1 MGDSSQT
8 LKGKHMNNKIA
19 AMIAVVAMTATVLAM
34 IGTQEER
41 LRALEH
47 ISKIT
52 YDNLV
57 EYEEL
62 DEQTKRRP
70 SEDYVRERFQMT
82 HEELLCDARA
92 LVERYSPTETNMEK
106 QSYRE
111 YAIMLVG
118 RYGNTND
125 LEFLARIWSN
135 NEDHAQTSALSSAM
149 SLARNSEM
157 LFDISK
163 DVLTN
168 SAFVSSPQRIRARV
182 YTTLYS
188 FGSPGEDHLTNEV
201 QVARI
206 ASFFLERAALE
217 GGEPSLFVDRCAYTF
232 NPWYRHSQQ
241 RRENLARLRPP
252 GLTGRPAEIYDAAQ
266 RDAAQED

>member
-1 MGDSSQT
+1 M
-8 LKGKHMNNKIA
+8 KK
-19 AMIAVVAMTATVLAM
+19 AMTTIIVGFAMTATVLAM

-62 DEQTKRRP
+62 DEQTKRRL
-70 SEDYVRERFQMT
+70 SEDYVREKFQMT
-82 HEELLCDARA
+82 HDELLCDLRTLAG
-92 LVERYSPTETNMEK
+92 RYSPAETNKEK
-106 QSYRE
+106 RAYRE

-118 RYGNTND
+118 RYGSTND
-125 LEFLARIWSN
+125 LEFLSGIWGN
-135 NEDHAQTSALSSAM
+135 NDDYAQRTALGTAM
-149 SLARNSEM
+149 CLARNSEM

-241 RRENLARLRPP
+241 RRDNLARLRPP

>member
-1 MGDSSQT
+1 MKKAITTIIVGF
-8 LKGKHMNNKIA
+8 
-19 AMIAVVAMTATVLAM
+19 AMAATVIAM

-41 LRALEH
+41 LDALEYS
-47 ISKIT
+47 SKIV
-52 YDNLV
+52 YDNLA
-57 EYEEL
+57 EYEAF
-62 DEQTKRRP
+62 DEQTKARP

-82 HEELLCDARA
+82 YEELLCDARA
-92 LVERYSPTETNMEK
+92 LVGRYSPAETNLNK
-106 QSYRE
+106 RSCRE

-118 RYGNTND
+118 RYGSTND
-125 LEFLARIWSN
+125 MQLLSGIWGN
-135 NEDHAQTSALSSAM
+135 NNDYAQNSALDSAM

-168 SAFVSSPQRIRARV
+168 STFLSSQQRIRNRV
-182 YTTLYS
+182 YTTLYA
-188 FGSPGEDHLTNEV
+188 FGSPGEDRLTNEV

-206 ASFFLERAALE
+206 ASFFIERAAME
-217 GGEPSLFVDRCAYTF
+217 QTDDVLFVDWAAYKLT
-232 NPWYRHSQQ
+232 PSYRHSQQ
-241 RRENLARLRPP
+241 RRDNLARLRPP

>member
-1 MGDSSQT
+1 MGDSSQA

-19 AMIAVVAMTATVLAM
+19 AMIVVVATAATICAMT
-34 IGTQEER
+34 GTQEER
-41 LRALEH
+41 LRALEYSSN
-47 ISKIT
+47 IVF
-52 YDNLV
+52 DNTV
-57 EYEEL
+57 EYDAL

-168 SAFVSSPQRIRARV
+168 STYVASPKRMRSRV

-188 FGSPGEDHLTNEV
+188 FGSPGEDRLTNEV

-206 ASFFLERAALE
+206 ASFFLERAAVERGDTVLDVDWAAYKLT
-217 GGEPSLFVDRCAYTF
+217 PS
-232 NPWYRHSQQ
+232 YRHSQQ
-241 RRENLARLRPP
+241 RRDNLAAARPAT
-252 GLTGRPAEIYDAAQ
+252 LTGKPAEFYDAAQ